1 MPSRRFVLISP
12 FLAAAMGIGV
22 TAGCSEESAS
32 PASTDAEGPATRA
45 QDNAAGESS
54 DTGAEPPITITV
66 TADKTHAVQP
76 GDEIRIEASVEG
88 FVLDAEKIGADAQP
102 GAGHYHVYL
111 GGADGEPLLV
121 SADPSAVVKVPADV
135 TDGTHTLR
143 VQLRNHD
150 HSPLDPPA
158 EATVRLIIYR
168 L

>member
-1 MPSRRFVLISP
+1 MRSRRAVLKP
-12 FLAAAMGIGV
+12 AFLAAAIGLAV
-22 TAGCSEESAS
+22 TAGCSEESAP
-32 PASTDAEGPATRA
+32 PASTG
-45 QDNAAGESS
+45 AGESA
-54 DTGAEPPITITV
+54 TGAQDAGSGESTGTGAAFPITITV

-76 GDEIRIEASVEG
+76 SDEIRIEASVEG
-88 FVLDAEKIGADAQP
+88 FELDAEKIGADAQP
-102 GAGHYHVYL
+102 GEGHYHVYL
-111 GGADGEPLLV
+111 GSAGGEPLLV

>member
-1 MPSRRFVLISP
+1 MRSRRFVLKP
-12 FLAAAMGIGV
+12 AFLAAAIGLAV
-22 TAGCSEESAS
+22 TAGCSEESAP
-32 PASTDAEGPATRA
+32 PASTGAGASATGA
-45 QDNAAGESS
+45 QDAAAGEST

-66 TADKTHAVQP
+66 IADKTHAVQP
-76 GDEIRIEASVEG
+76 GDEIRIDVSVNG
-88 FVLDAEKIGADAQP
+88 FVFDGDKIGADAQP

-121 SADPSAVVKVPADV
+121 SADPSAVVNVPADV

-150 HSPLDPPA
+150 HSRLDPPT